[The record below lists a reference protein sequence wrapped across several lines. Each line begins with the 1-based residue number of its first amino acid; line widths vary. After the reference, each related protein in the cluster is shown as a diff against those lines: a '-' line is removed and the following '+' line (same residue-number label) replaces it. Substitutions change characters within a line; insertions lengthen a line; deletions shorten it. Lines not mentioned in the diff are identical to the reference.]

1 LKSKS
6 FQALR
11 TQKAQALFTIFF
23 KDLTIK
29 MALKGKRSASS
40 SSINDASITM
50 GVFLLKKPPSQ
61 VKMAFAIVELKRV
74 CPLNFF

>member
-1 LKSKS
+1 
-6 FQALR
+6 
-11 TQKAQALFTIFF
+11 
-23 KDLTIK
+23 

-61 VKMAFAIVELKRV
+61 VKMAFDIVELKRV